1 MRPEGETVPA
11 IPPEELFSL
20 APDRPDVSGAVLVE
34 MLDGFI
40 DAGNA
45 RRLAREALLEA
56 GDPQPVATFD
66 VDLLHDYRARRPPM
80 IFESDH
86 WESYESPVLDVVRV
100 LDAAGTPY
108 LLLRG
113 SEPDV
118 MWSRFADAVIQLV
131 DLLGVR
137 VTVGTNAIPMAV
149 PHTRPVGVTAHA
161 SRPELIR
168 GYQPWVTSVQVP
180 GSAGHLIEHR
190 LATAGH
196 DSMGFAVHVPHYL
209 AQAAFPPA
217 AEALI
222 GSLSRATGLDLPT
235 GSLPEASREAHESIA
250 ALVAQSEE
258 LVELVRTLET
268 QYDAVVASRAEAL
281 DADGTVAGQQLPTAE
296 ELGAELE
303 RFLADQTRKRD
314 DPS

>member
-1 MRPEGETVPA
+1 MAPA
-11 IPPEELFSL
+11 IPPEELFTL
-20 APDRPDVSGAVLVE
+20 APDRPDVSGSVLIE

-40 DAGNA
+40 DAGGA
-45 RRLAREALLEA
+45 RRLAREALVA
-56 GDPQPVATFD
+56 TGDPQPVATFD

-80 IFESDH
+80 LFVQDH
-86 WESYESPVLDVVRV
+86 WESYEAPVLDIVA
-100 LDAAGTPY
+100 LQDEAGSPY

-118 MWSRFADAVIQLV
+118 MWDRFAAAVIRV
-131 DLLGVR
+131 VEELGVR
-137 VTVGTNAIPMAV
+137 LTIGTNAIPMAV

-161 SRPELIR
+161 SRPELIS
-168 GYQPWVTSVQVP
+168 GYQPWVATVQVP

-209 AQAAFPPA
+209 AQAGFPPA
-217 AEALI
+217 AETLVGAMSR
-222 GSLSRATGLDLPT
+222 GSGL
-235 GSLPEASREAHESIA
+235 SLPLGTLPDASREAHESIA
-250 ALVAQSEE
+250 SLVAQSEE

-268 QYDAVVASRAEAL
+268 QYDAVVASRSDAL
-281 DADGTVAGQQLPTAE
+281 DASGTVGGQPLPTAE

-303 RFLADQTRKRD
+303 RYLAEQSKRPD
-314 DPS
+314 DPR

>member
-1 MRPEGETVPA
+1 MGPAVP
-11 IPPEELFSL
+11 PDELFTL
-20 APDRPDVSGAVLVE
+20 APDRPDVSGTVLIE

-45 RRLAREALLEA
+45 RRLAREALLDVGEL
-56 GDPQPVATFD
+56 QPVASFD
-66 VDLLHDYRARRPPM
+66 VDLLHDYRARRPSM
-80 IFESDH
+80 LFVSDH
-86 WESYESPVLDVVRV
+86 WESYEPPTLDIVRV
-100 LDAAGTPY
+100 VDAAGTPY
-108 LLLRG
+108 LVLRG

-118 MWSRFADAVIQLV
+118 MWERFADAVVRLV
-131 DLLGVR
+131 AELGVR
-137 VTVGTNAIPMAV
+137 LTVGTNSIPMAV

-161 SRPELIR
+161 SRPELVR
-168 GYQPWVTSVQVP
+168 GYQPWVATVQVP

-190 LATAGH
+190 LATTGH

-209 AQAAFPPA
+209 AQAAYPPA

-222 GSLSRATGLDLPT
+222 GSLSRATGLDLPV

-250 ALVAQSEE
+250 GLVAQSEE

-268 QYDAVVASRAEAL
+268 QYDAVVASRADAL
-281 DADGTVAGQQLPTAE
+281 DAGGTVAGQQLPTAD

-303 RFLADQTRKRD
+303 RYLADQSRKRD

>member
-1 MRPEGETVPA
+1 VPA

-45 RRLAREALLEA
+45 RRLAREALLET

-131 DLLGVR
+131 ELLGVR

>member
-1 MRPEGETVPA
+1 MPA

-20 APDRPDVSGAVLVE
+20 APGRPEVAGTVLVE

-40 DAGNA
+40 DAGSA
-45 RRLAREALLEA
+45 RRLAREALLES

-80 IFESDH
+80 VFDSDH
-86 WESYESPVLDVVRV
+86 WESYEAPVLEVVRV
-100 LDAAGTPY
+100 LDAAGAPY
-108 LLLRG
+108 LVLQG

-118 MWSRFADAVIQLV
+118 MWGRFADAVVLLVEQL
-131 DLLGVR
+131 DVR
-137 VTVGTNAIPMAV
+137 LTVGTNAIPMAV

-168 GYQPWVTSVQVP
+168 GYQPWVATVQVP

-190 LATAGH
+190 LAAAGR

-209 AQAAFPPA
+209 AQATFPPA
-217 AEALI
+217 AEAMI
-222 GSLSRATGLDLPT
+222 GSLARATDLDLPT
-235 GSLPEASREAHESIA
+235 GMLSEASREAQDSIA
-250 ALVAQSEE
+250 GLVAQSEE

-268 QYDAVVASRAEAL
+268 QYDAVVATRAEAL
-281 DADGTVAGQQLPTAE
+281 DAGGTVAGQPLPTAD

-303 RFLADQTRKRD
+303 RFLAEQGRKRD
-314 DPS
+314 DQG

>member
-1 MRPEGETVPA
+1 VPP

-20 APDRPDVSGAVLVE
+20 APDRPDVSGTVLVE

-45 RRLAREALLEA
+45 RRLARETLLEA
-56 GDPQPVATFD
+56 GHPQPVASFD

-80 IFESDH
+80 LFVSDH
-86 WESYESPVLDVVRV
+86 WESYEAPVLDVVRV
-100 LDAAGTPY
+100 VDAAGAPY

-118 MWSRFADAVIQLV
+118 MWERFADAMVHLV
-131 DLLGVR
+131 QVLGVR
-137 VTVGTNAIPMAV
+137 LTVGTNAIPMAV
-149 PHTRPVGVTAHA
+149 PHTRPVGVTAHG

-168 GYQPWVTSVQVP
+168 GYQPWVTTVQVP

-209 AQAAFPPA
+209 AQAAYPPA

-222 GSLSRATGLDLPT
+222 GSLSRATGLELPV
-235 GSLPEASREAHESIA
+235 GSLPEASGEAHESIA

-268 QYDAVVASRAEAL
+268 QYDAVVATRAEAL
-281 DADGTVAGQQLPTAE
+281 DAGGTVAGQQLPTAE
-296 ELGAELE
+296 EIGAELE
-303 RFLADQTRKRD
+303 RFLAEQGRKGD

>member
-1 MRPEGETVPA
+1 MPA

-20 APDRPDVSGAVLVE
+20 APDRPEVSGAVLVE

-56 GDPQPVATFD
+56 GDPQPVASFD

-100 LDAAGTPY
+100 LDATGTPY

-131 DLLGVR
+131 ELLDVR